1 MTANESLLIIG
12 LDTAML
18 SVLRLLLIVAAVV
31 NVLAA
36 TVLYRRIFGP
46 LYRRWWSAVR
56 RRGAE
61 VPHVLEDERVQR
73 GWGLL
78 SAIMFLVMWWLLRPG
93 GGIPIR

>member
-1 MTANESLLIIG
+1 MTAKESLLMIG
-12 LDTAML
+12 PDTVML
-18 SVLRLLLIVAAVV
+18 SVLRLLLLVAAVV

-56 RRGAE
+56 RRRAE
-61 VPHVLEDERVQR
+61 MPRVLEDERVQR

-78 SAIMFLVMWWLLRPG
+78 SAIMFFVIWWLLRPG
-93 GGIPIR
+93 GGISIR